1 MTLTTDKVHAGMDI
15 IDLLL
20 RNTDESTSCHS
31 NPPWS
36 ITIDDTLSPEKNGAE
51 EFLDALLHG
60 SDSSSVPA
68 SPLWSP
74 CTTDSGINEDPLT
87 DPTDSPHPT
96 SCTAFP
102 AFDIQTFP
110 QPPSLE
116 KRPPANEKS
125 SDVSIDLGWEHDD
138 LNEKFGI
145 EYYLTANQNPLLPS
159 SHMLTVKD
167 LLLSNVGQNASQRIP
182 QHPLRELV
190 LNEDEKKLLAKEGI
204 NLPSRLPLSKS
215 EERVLK
221 KIRRKIRNKRSAQE
235 SRKKK
240 REYVDSLEGRMSACS
255 AHNLELQRKIQQ
267 LEETNNAL
275 LEQLNRLQ
283 TLPPNSSSKT
293 THKGT
298 CILVLLLSFSLLISS
313 NLQPDPYS
321 QLSQAEYAET
331 KVSSRS
337 LKSVDEVPPPPPPP
351 LPLLYVSRSF
361 EALRNLTEKLWPWT
375 DLPTVDLPSSQHQH
389 HRHKDDH

>member
-31 NPPWS
+31 NQPWS
-36 ITIDDTLSPEKNGAE
+36 ITIDDTLSPERSGADD
-51 EFLDALLHG
+51 FLDALLQG
-60 SDSSSVPA
+60 SDCSSVPA

-96 SCTAFP
+96 SCSAFP
-102 AFDIQTFP
+102 AFHIQTFP

-116 KRPPANEKS
+116 SRPPANEKS
-125 SDVSIDLGWEHDD
+125 SDVSIDLGWEPGG
-138 LNEKFGI
+138 LNEGFGI
-145 EYYLTANQNPLLPS
+145 AHYLTADQKPLLPS
-159 SHMLTVKD
+159 SHALTVKD
-167 LLLSNVGQNASQRIP
+167 LLLTNMGQNVQRIP
-182 QHPLRELV
+182 QHSLQELV
-190 LNEDEKKLLAKEGI
+190 LNEDEKKLLAKEGV
-204 NLPSRLPLSKS
+204 NLSSKLPLSKF

-240 REYVDSLEGRMSACS
+240 REYVDSLEGRMSACTT
-255 AHNLELQRKIQQ
+255 HNLELQRKIHQ

-275 LEQLNRLQ
+275 LEQLSRLQ
-283 TLPPNSSSKT
+283 TLLPNSSSKA

-321 QLSQAEYAET
+321 QLSQAEYTET

-337 LKSVDEVPPPPPPP
+337 LQSVDEVPPPPPPP
-351 LPLLYVSRSF
+351 PLLSVYRSF

-375 DLPTVDLPSSQHQH
+375 DLPTVDFPSSHHQQH

>member
-1 MTLTTDKVHAGMDI
+1 MTLATDKVHAGMDI

-31 NPPWS
+31 NQPWS
-36 ITIDDTLSPEKNGAE
+36 ITIDDTLSPERSGTDD
-51 EFLDALLHG
+51 FLDALLQG

-74 CTTDSGINEDPLT
+74 CTTDSGINDDPLT

-96 SCTAFP
+96 SCSAFP
-102 AFDIQTFP
+102 AFDMQTYS
-110 QPPSLE
+110 QLPSQE
-116 KRPPANEKS
+116 NRPPANEKP
-125 SDVSIDLGWEHDD
+125 SDVSIDLGWEPSG
-138 LNEKFGI
+138 LNEEFGVA
-145 EYYLTANQNPLLPS
+145 YYLTTNQNPLLPS
-159 SHMLTVKD
+159 GHALTVKD
-167 LLLSNVGQNASQRIP
+167 LLLSNMGKNVQRIP
-182 QHPLRELV
+182 QHSLQELV
-190 LNEDEKKLLAKEGI
+190 LNEDEKKLLVKEGV
-204 NLPSRLPLSKS
+204 NLPSKLPLSKS

-275 LEQLNRLQ
+275 LEQLSRLQ
-283 TLPPNSSSKT
+283 TLLPNSSSKT
-293 THKGT
+293 THRGT

-321 QLSQAEYAET
+321 QLSQAEYTET

-337 LKSVDEVPPPPPPP
+337 LQSVDEVPPPPPPP
-351 LPLLYVSRSF
+351 LPLLSVSRSF

-375 DLPTVDLPSSQHQH
+375 DPPTVDLPSSHHQH